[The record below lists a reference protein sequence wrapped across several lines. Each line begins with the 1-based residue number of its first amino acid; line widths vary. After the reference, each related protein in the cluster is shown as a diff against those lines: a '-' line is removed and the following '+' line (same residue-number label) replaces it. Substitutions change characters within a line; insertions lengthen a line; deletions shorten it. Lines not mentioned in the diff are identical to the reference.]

1 VVKLN
6 NEENGMS
13 DDKKDKNSLFKYLKI
28 IRIIILIPVVILIIW
43 GIINGNILAV
53 IFGVTLSFIISYPFK
68 RKIRK
73 EFKVKDERAY
83 YISEK
88 ASRQTLFVFTI
99 MTIYL
104 GIVLDTLSYHYPQY
118 APVGITLNISGVVI
132 IIIYAVFYTYN
143 KRKYG

>member
-1 VVKLN
+1 MK
-6 NEENGMS
+6 NEENEIY
-13 DDKKDKNSLFKYLKI
+13 DDKKNKNSIFKYLQI
-28 IRIIILIPVVILIIW
+28 IRIILLIPVVLLIIW
-43 GIINGNILAV
+43 GIINGNLLTV
-53 IFGVTLSFIISYPFK
+53 IFGVALSFIISYPFK

-99 MTIYL
+99 MVIYL
-104 GIVLDTLSYHYPQY
+104 GIILDTLSYRYPQY
-118 APVGITLNISGVVI
+118 TPIGITLNISGVVI

>member
-1 VVKLN
+1 MVKLN

-99 MTIYL
+99 MTIY
-104 GIVLDTLSYHYPQY
+104 
-118 APVGITLNISGVVI
+118 
-132 IIIYAVFYTYN
+132 AVFYTYN